1 MGHPLPQAAPA
12 FSDSAAIASWA
23 AAGVGQ
29 VQAAGIMAGDGSTFL
44 PQSPY
49 TREQCI
55 LTALRLY
62 KLLQG

>member
-29 VQAAGIMAGDGSTFL
+29 VQAAGIMEGNGSAFT
-44 PQSPY
+44 PQGAY

-55 LTALRLY
+55 LTVLRLY
-62 KLLQG
+62 QLTQG